1 MMDLAALRINKGTI
15 RNKNG
20 LKYVS
25 MVYPAGWDINIT
37 RNDDHYCGYGSP
49 FYFHI
54 NFKSPDRLATFTY
67 ITSMSYS
74 WDNMSDSE
82 ELIVNDY
89 GELMFAFKNVEAY
102 LDRRIAWQFK
112 NSGIDYRFFRQI
124 DYANN
129 REKQDKLHDDVL
141 EGYKKNYPQRV
152 LDGVYRRG
160 AVRLY
165 KYIYNGMLRIR
176 ALSCIVEAEKWTDW
190 RVAEFPFGMSVT
202 EPLAKR
208 LFPGLKYDGANQRYI
223 YTLAS
228 QTDWRACANLSL
240 DCPEEDFDKL
250 YESLMLPAMN
260 SGVSVEDELRREM
273 DERQSRINA
282 YNRRKRAEEEIGLS
296 MHSGS
301 ERPTQDQ
308 PGSDQEFY
316 KKSSQ
321 TANEEISI
329 TDPAYQD
336 PKVASSSVNGHR
348 SDIPGNNDEQGS
360 AFVVHT
366 TDKYAWRKGNQI
378 YTTNDPNYSPGL
390 GWERLE
396 KK

>member
-37 RNDDHYCGYGSP
+37 RNNDHYCGYGSP

-89 GELMFAFKNVEAY
+89 GELMFAFKNVETY

-112 NSGIDYRFFRQI
+112 DSDINYSFFRQI

-129 REKQDKLHDDVL
+129 REKQDKLYDEVL

-152 LDGVYRRG
+152 LDGVYRKG

-165 KYIYNGMLRIR
+165 KYIYNGMLRVR

-190 RVAEFPFGMSVT
+190 REAEFPFGMSVT

-228 QTDWRACANLSL
+228 QTDWRTCANLSL
-240 DCPEEDFDKL
+240 DCPEEDFDEL
-250 YESLMLPAMN
+250 YASLMLPAMN
-260 SGVSVEDELRREM
+260 SGVCVDDELQREM
-273 DERQSRINA
+273 DERQSEINA
-282 YNRRKRAEEEIGLS
+282 YNRRKRAQDEILWSSSAQSEKSEES
-296 MHSGS
+296 NSS
-301 ERPTQDQ
+301 
-308 PGSDQEFY
+308 SDQNFY
-316 KKSSQ
+316 QKSSQ
-321 TANEEISI
+321 TRNEESSI
-329 TDPAYQD
+329 ADPAYQNLD
-336 PKVASSSVNGHR
+336 DVSGSVN
-348 SDIPGNNDEQGS
+348 DKQGS
-360 AFVVHT
+360 VFVVRS

-378 YTTNDPNYSPGL
+378 ITTNDPNYSPGL
-390 GWERLE
+390 DWERLE